1 MAFNVSTLI
10 SRSDGLSS
18 ESLLF
23 LQAANVDTYISF
35 VMATIVTYDA
45 SWVALLGTTVWSPHG
60 LVSYLV
66 LLFNKEVRRDV
77 LAFLQVANY

>member
-45 SWVALLGTTVWSPHG
+45 S
-60 LVSYLV
+60 
-66 LLFNKEVRRDV
+66 
-77 LAFLQVANY
+77 